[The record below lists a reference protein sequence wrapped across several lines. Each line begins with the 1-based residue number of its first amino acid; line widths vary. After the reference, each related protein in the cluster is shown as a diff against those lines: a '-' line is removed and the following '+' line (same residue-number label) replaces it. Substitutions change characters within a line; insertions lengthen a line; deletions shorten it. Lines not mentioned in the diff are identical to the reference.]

1 MKYAYKSL
9 NTKAE
14 IEELFSEINSRTNF
28 PVKDWYLKDGLKIYG
43 YFYDPKIRNYHSI
56 HD

>member
-28 PVKDWYLKDGLKIYG
+28 LQKL
-43 YFYDPKIRNYHSI
+43 R
-56 HD
+56 